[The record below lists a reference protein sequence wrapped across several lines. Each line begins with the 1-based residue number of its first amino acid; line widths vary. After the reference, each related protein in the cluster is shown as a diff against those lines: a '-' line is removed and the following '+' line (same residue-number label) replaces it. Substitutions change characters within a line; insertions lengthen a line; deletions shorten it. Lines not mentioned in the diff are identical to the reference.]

1 MKAYARLT
9 LRLCISALVGCFAF
23 SWKPAAAQTLKAV
36 KERGTL
42 TCGVGLGV
50 AGFSL
55 ETAAGWTGFDVD
67 FCRALAVAVLGDAD
81 KVRYV
86 RLNTEDRFPA
96 LQSGKIDVLSRN
108 STWTMSREV
117 ELKLVFPATTYF
129 DGQGFLVHR
138 ARNVTSALELGGA
151 KVCVKVNTT
160 TETNLDEFF
169 RANDMSLEHVGFLDS
184 NEATKAYDADRCE
197 VLTSDVSQLYADRL
211 TLKAPD
217 EHVILPDIISKEP
230 LGPVVRQGDDQWFN
244 IVKWTAFALVNAE
257 ELGITS
263 NSIDE
268 ALRSEKPDV
277 KRFLGLEGNIGE
289 HAGLTRDWAA
299 RVIRSV
305 GNYAEI
311 FDRNVGDGSN
321 LGIPRG
327 LNELWNNGGILY
339 APPIR

>member
-1 MKAYARLT
+1 MKTFARLM
-9 LRLCISALVGCFAF
+9 LRIGLSALVGCFVLR
-23 SWKPAAAQTLKAV
+23 WEPVAAQTLKAV

-67 FCRALAVAVLGDAD
+67 FCRAVAVAVLGDPD

-86 RLNTEDRFPA
+86 RLNTEDRFAA

-117 ELKLVFPATTYF
+117 ELNLVFPATTFF
-129 DGQGFLVHR
+129 DGQGFLVRR
-138 ARNVTSALELGGA
+138 ARNATSALELGGA
-151 KVCVKVNTT
+151 KVCVKINTT
-160 TETNLDEFF
+160 TETNLDDFF
-169 RANDMSLEHVGFLDS
+169 RANDMSLELVGFLDS
-184 NEATKAYDADRCE
+184 NEAAKAYDAGRCD

-217 EHVILPDIISKEP
+217 EHIILPDIISKEP
-230 LGPVVRQGDDQWFN
+230 LGPVVRQGDDQWSN

-257 ELGITS
+257 ELGIS
-263 NSIDE
+263 SKSIDQ
-268 ALRSEKPDV
+268 AIRSEKPDV

-299 RVIRSV
+299 LIIRKV
-305 GNYAEI
+305 GNYAEV

-321 LGIPRG
+321 LSIPRG
-327 LNELWNNGGILY
+327 LNELWKNGGILY